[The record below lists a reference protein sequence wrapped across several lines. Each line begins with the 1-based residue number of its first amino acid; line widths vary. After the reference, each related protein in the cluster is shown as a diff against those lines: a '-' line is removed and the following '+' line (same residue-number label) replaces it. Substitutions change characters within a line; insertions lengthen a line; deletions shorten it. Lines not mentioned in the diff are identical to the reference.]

1 MNRTFRELDG
11 RRFDLLI
18 VGGGIFGACAAWDA
32 TLRGLAVALVEQA
45 DFGSGASANS
55 FKIVHGGIRYL
66 QHADVVRLRASCHER
81 SALLRIAPHL
91 VTPLPIAIPTYGH
104 GRKGKAVLA
113 AGMWLY
119 DALTIDRNRGIA
131 DPARHIPWS
140 GLLAAREVRALF
152 PGIEER
158 GLSGAA
164 VFCDGQM
171 YNPPRLVLAFLRSA
185 AARGAVI
192 VNYAEAE
199 GLLRSGDEVEGARVR
214 DRVGGD
220 SIEVRARA
228 VLNAGGGWV
237 PWFARREGMPLANAG
252 AFSRDAY
259 FVVPR
264 RFPHGYGVALQGRT
278 RDPDAIFAR
287 AARHLFLVPWRGY
300 TLCGVWH
307 RVWKEPPESVHVAQQ
322 EIAAFVDELN
332 EAMPGLELDVDEACL
347 WNAGLVPFGDNE
359 EGAEDLRYGKRSHL
373 IDHAH
378 DGGARNLV
386 SLIGVR
392 YTMAR
397 GDAADAVD
405 LVCAK
410 LGERRARPA
419 TERIPLAGAQFG
431 SFNTLV
437 DAVQADARAS
447 TTPAPSPLSR
457 EAAEALAHNYGSD
470 YRSVL
475 DLGARKL
482 GSLACIDRST
492 TLRAEITHAI
502 RDEMAVRLSDIVF
515 RRTDLAS
522 GGHPGRAALEDAASL
537 AAAELGWSAAKRN
550 AELAE
555 VERRLELGAPI
566 EEAARSVRGAG

>member
-32 TLRGLAVALVEQA
+32 TLRGLQVALVEQA

-66 QHADVVRLRASCHER
+66 QHADVKRLRASCHER

-104 GRKGKAVLA
+104 GRKGKAVLS

-119 DALTIDRNRGIA
+119 DTLTLDRNRGIA
-131 DPARHIPWS
+131 DPARRIPWS
-140 GLLAAREVRALF
+140 GSLGARQVRALF
-152 PGIEER
+152 PGIDEQD
-158 GLSGAA
+158 LSGAA

-199 GLLRSGDEVEGARVR
+199 ALLESGGGIEGARVR
-214 DRVGGD
+214 DRVSGD
-220 SIEVRARA
+220 SVDVRARA

-237 PWFARREGMPLANAG
+237 PWFAQRQGMPLANAG
-252 AFSRDAY
+252 TFSRDAY

-264 RFPHGYGVALQGRT
+264 RFEHGYGLALQGRT

-307 RVWKEPPESVHVAQQ
+307 RVWTEPPEAVHVTPQ

-332 EAMPGLELDVDEACL
+332 AAMPGLELDAGEACL

-359 EGAEDLRYGKRSHL
+359 EGAEHLRYGKRSHL
-373 IDHAH
+373 IDHERE
-378 DGGARNLV
+378 GGARNLV

-397 GDAADAVD
+397 GDAASAID

-410 LGERRARPA
+410 LGDRRARPA
-419 TERIPLAGAQFG
+419 TERIPLAGADFG
-431 SFNTLV
+431 EFRALV
-437 DAVQADARAS
+437 DSVRADARARGAAAGAS
-447 TTPAPSPLSR
+447 LSH
-457 EAAEALAHNYGSD
+457 EAAEALAHNYGSN
-470 YRSVL
+470 YRAVL
-475 DLGARKL
+475 ELGMRKPGWL
-482 GSLACIDRST
+482 ECIDGSA
-492 TLRAEITHAI
+492 TLRAEIAHAV

-522 GGHPGRAALEDAASL
+522 GSHPGRAALDEAASL
-537 AAAELGWSAAKRN
+537 AAAELDWSAAKRN
-550 AELAE
+550 VELAD
-555 VERRLELGAPI
+555 VERRLDLGAPM
-566 EEAARSVRGAG
+566 EEVRSARGAG